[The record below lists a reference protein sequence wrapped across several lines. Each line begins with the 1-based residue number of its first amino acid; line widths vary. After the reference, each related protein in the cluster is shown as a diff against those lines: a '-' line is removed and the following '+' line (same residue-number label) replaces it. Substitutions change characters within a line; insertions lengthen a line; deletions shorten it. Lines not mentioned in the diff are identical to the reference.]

1 MTAIQAKGV
10 CKAVVNNG
18 EEGEVLRLL
27 GHRGVDF
34 ASTKWK
40 VYIPG
45 TENIAQVSIIHYILH
60 SDEDEEKD
68 ELFEALCDLKVPLDE
83 PDYVR

>member
-1 MTAIQAKGV
+1 M
-10 CKAVVNNG
+10 
-18 EEGEVLRLL
+18 
-27 GHRGVDF
+27 
-34 ASTKWK
+34 
-40 VYIPG
+40 YIPG